1 MTRKLF
7 TMLLSVIVYNHKLTK
22 GQWLGAAVVFAGISV
37 EAIVK
42 RKGIVYHNFTLDL
55 SKIYT
60 DVHAK
65 RVIQEKEKAKIKSL

>member
-1 MTRKLF
+1 
-7 TMLLSVIVYNHKLTK
+7 MLLSVIVYNHKLTN

-42 RKGIVYHNFTLDL
+42 RKGIVFIPTSHWIYLKF
-55 SKIYT
+55 YT